1 MYFLANLGEWDAF
14 EDPGRAALKH
24 VITYLGFGTWS
35 RFIRTV
41 QLWQAYFAKSPL
53 PDSTCAVAPGL
64 TC

>member
-24 VITYLGFGTWS
+24 VITYLGFGTLS

-41 QLWQAYFAKSPL
+41 QLWQAYAKSPS
-53 PDSTCAVAPGL
+53 PDTAPGL
-64 TC
+64 WHPG